1 LYIDFIII
9 TARFINRDLTKIDDL
24 IFRFLDLEIFF
35 EEILKENSE
44 LRNRVNKHSLQI
56 KDFNRNDIDKEE
68 FETM

>member
-1 LYIDFIII
+1 LYNNFKIN

-35 EEILKENSE
+35 EEILKENSG
-44 LRNRVNKHSLQI
+44 LRNRVNKQSLQNN
-56 KDFNRNDIDKEE
+56 DFNRNDIDKEV

>member
-1 LYIDFIII
+1 MYIDFIII